1 MASIFLKVTI
11 RRSPS
16 TGSWRVT
23 GVDHDGNDYEASGA
37 VLGDVLDAF
46 ARRFEMYV
54 DTIIQ
59 LEEIST

>member
-11 RRSPS
+11 RRSS
-16 TGSWRVT
+16 VTGMWRVT
-23 GVDHDGNDYEASGA
+23 GVDHDGNDYEAVGP
-37 VLGDVLDAF
+37 VLGPVLDAF
-46 ARRFEMYV
+46 AGRFEKYV